1 MKAKVLALVCMGMVL
16 GVLVLGYSSRAE
28 QAASDPLSRI
38 GVVSV
43 VKILRDCQRQVDYE
57 NEVAADQDKIRG
69 ELSRM
74 SQEVD
79 ADQAKLKTF
88 KSGTTESLDLYKSV
102 VEKQAKIQALQE
114 YYREAG
120 TAKQKLRTEQVF
132 KDILDATNKVA
143 EQKGLAIV
151 LERSEPE
158 FPIAAERFML
168 ALTTHKVLYAKACVD
183 ITADVMALVDKK

>member
-1 MKAKVLALVCMGMVL
+1 MKAKVLALACAGMVL
-16 GVLVLGYSSRAE
+16 GVLVLGYSSHAE

-43 VKILRDCQRQVDYE
+43 VKILRECQRQSDYE
-57 NEVAADQDKIRG
+57 NEAAADQDKIRG

-79 ADQAKLKTF
+79 TDQAKLKTF
-88 KSGTTESLDLYKSV
+88 KSGTTESLDLYKSI

-120 TAKQKLRTEQVF
+120 AAKQKQRTEQVF
-132 KDILDATNKVA
+132 KDVLDATNKVA

-151 LERSEPE
+151 LERSEPD